1 MRMKWYFPVA
11 ALLLVAAK
19 PAFAQQQADAYT
31 QVITK
36 RSQKIV
42 DQLGIQD
49 TAKARTVRD
58 VIVLQYR
65 HLGQVHDSREAAKA
79 ALKKEHLAGSVA
91 SLRSKQLDTISDLEL
106 EKWHRYFIGQ
116 LGALLTPAQ
125 IVTVK
130 NAMTYNVLNVTYKG
144 YLEMIPS
151 LTAAQKTQIMAN
163 LIEAR
168 EYAMDGGSSEEKHWW
183 FGKYKGR
190 INNYL
195 SAQGYNLDQERK
207 DWAKRRALAHN
218 K

>member
-1 MRMKWYFPVA
+1 MKWYFPLA
-11 ALLLVAAK
+11 ALLLLAAT
-19 PAFAQQQADAYT
+19 PAFAQQQNDAYT

-42 DQLGIQD
+42 DQLGVQD
-49 TAKARTVRD
+49 TAKARLVRD

-65 HLGQVHDSREAAKA
+65 HLGEVHDTREAAKA
-79 ALKKEHLAGSVA
+79 ALKKEHLAGSLA
-91 SLRSKQLDTISDLEL
+91 SLRSKQLDTISDLQL
-106 EKWHRYFIGQ
+106 EKYHRYFIGQ
-116 LGALLTPAQ
+116 LGALLTPEQ

-130 NAMTYNVLNVTYKG
+130 NAMTYNVLKVTYKG
-144 YLEMIPS
+144 YLEMIPN
-151 LTAAQKTQIMAN
+151 LTQAQKTQIMAN

-168 EYAMDGGSSEEKHWW
+168 EYSMDGGSSEEKHWW

-207 DWAKRRALAHN
+207 DWAKRRALAH

>member
-1 MRMKWYFPVA
+1 MKWYLPLA
-11 ALLLVAAK
+11 ALLLIAAS
-19 PAFAQQQADAYT
+19 PAFAQQQNDAYT

-49 TAKARTVRD
+49 TAKARLVRD
-58 VIVLQYR
+58 IIVQQYR
-65 HLGQVHDSREAAKA
+65 HLGQVHDTREAAKA
-79 ALKKEHLAGSVA
+79 DLKKEHLGSSTA
-91 SLRSKQLDTISDLEL
+91 SLRSKQLDTISDLQL
-106 EKWHRYFIGQ
+106 EKYHRYFIGQ
-116 LGALLTPAQ
+116 LGALLSPEQ

-144 YLEMIPS
+144 YLDMIPE
-151 LTAAQKTQIMAN
+151 LTPAQKTQIMAN

-207 DWAKRRALAHN
+207 AWAKRRALAH